1 MKCKFLISA
10 VCLTALTAFAAKRT
24 DFSGTW
30 QLNSEKSKNIGMMQQ
45 MEMTQ
50 TIEQTN
56 TALDV
61 TTHTKFQG
69 RDDDSKAHFDLA
81 GKPVTNEAPMQGPSQ
96 TVSKWED
103 AKLVTTWTSQSAVA
117 GGAKV
122 VRTETLSLSPDGKTM
137 TLESVRGANPPVV
150 MIFDR
155 K

>member
-1 MKCKFLISA
+1 MKCKCFILA
-10 VCLTALTAFAAKRT
+10 VCLTAMTAFAAKHT

-30 QLNSEKSKNIGMMQQ
+30 QLNSERSKNIGMMAQ
-45 MEMTQ
+45 MKMTQ
-50 TIEQTN
+50 AIEQTN

-61 TTHTKFQG
+61 TTHTTFQG
-69 RDDDSKAHFDLA
+69 RDDDSKSHFDLA
-81 GKPVTNEAPMQGPSQ
+81 GKPVTNEAPMQGPSE

-137 TLESVRGANPPVV
+137 TLESVRGANAPVV
-150 MIFDR
+150 MVFDR